1 MHLVRE
7 FIPSGNNGRNSEGA
21 FARLPSGRIL
31 FAYSRYRE
39 KGGGDLLPC
48 DIALSHSDDEGE
60 TWSRPRIIVRAATFR
75 VENVMSVSKAVQNDG
90 RIGFY
95 FMIKENNGTSTMGRA
110 ITSDGKTFDISR
122 CRLNAPANYYCV
134 NNERLLRMPD
144 GRLAFPAGRHGA
156 GLSEDGNLVLESM
169 SVAMVF
175 VSDDDGAS
183 FSPLPFR
190 ITIPTLV
197 SPTGKWWGL
206 APDAG
211 MQEPGLIF
219 LKNGAAWLW
228 ARTAAGAQYECHS
241 SNGLV
246 SFTPPAP
253 SPFFASPCS
262 PLEVE
267 RDESTGIL
275 YAAYNPV
282 PANPAFPG
290 RGYDPS
296 SWGRTPFVI
305 RKSADDGRTWSKPVV
320 VEDDP
325 SRGYCYPSIF
335 FTKDDSLLL
344 AYCRGG
350 RECPNCLCRL
360 GIMKIALSEI

>member
-1 MHLVRE
+1 MHLVHE
-7 FIPSGNNGRNSEGA
+7 FIPSGDNGRNSEGA

-31 FAYSRYRE
+31 FAYSRFME
-39 KGGGDLLPC
+39 KGGRDHGRS
-48 DIALSHSDDEGE
+48 DIALSHSDDEGG
-60 TWSRPRIIVRAATFR
+60 TWSEPRVIVEAARFG
-75 VENVMSVSKAVQNDG
+75 VKNVMSVSKAVQNDG

-95 FMIKENNGTSTMGRA
+95 FMVKENNGTSSMARA
-110 ITSDGKTFDISR
+110 LTEDGETFDVSR
-122 CRLNAPANYYCV
+122 CRLDCPANYYVV
-134 NNERLLRMPD
+134 NNDRLLRMPD

-156 GLSEDGNLVLESM
+156 GLDSEGNLVIESFAV
-169 SVAMVF
+169 STVF

-183 FSPLPFR
+183 FFLLPFR
-190 ITIPTLV
+190 IAVPALV
-197 SPTGKWWGL
+197 TPGSQWELSPN
-206 APDAG
+206 AG

-228 ARTAAGAQYECHS
+228 ARTGLGAQYECRS
-241 SNGLV
+241 VDGLA
-246 SFTPPAP
+246 SFSPPAP
-253 SPFFASPCS
+253 SPTFTGPCS

-267 RDESTGIL
+267 RNESTGFL
-275 YAAYNPV
+275 YAAYNPA
-282 PANPAFPG
+282 PAYGG
-290 RGYDPS
+290 RDFDPFT
-296 SWGRTPFVI
+296 WGRTPFAI
-305 RKSADDGRTWSKPVV
+305 RKSEDDGRTWSKPLI

-350 RECPNCLCRL
+350 HECANCLCRL

>member
-1 MHLVRE
+1 MHLVNE
-7 FIPSGNNGRNSEGA
+7 FIPSGENGRNSEGA

-31 FAYSRYRE
+31 FAYSRFME
-39 KGGGDLLPC
+39 KGGWDNGRS
-48 DIALSHSDDEGE
+48 DIALSYSDDEGE
-60 TWSRPRIIVRAATFR
+60 TWSEPRVIVEAARFGVR
-75 VENVMSVSKAVQNDG
+75 NVMSVSKAVQNDG
-90 RIGFY
+90 RIGIY

-122 CRLNAPANYYCV
+122 CRFNGPANYYVV
-134 NNERLLRMPD
+134 NNDRLLRMPD

-156 GLSEDGNLVLESM
+156 GLTEDGNLTFESLSITM
-169 SVAMVF
+169 IF

-197 SPTGKWWGL
+197 SPADKWWSL
-206 APDAG
+206 TPTAG

-219 LKNGAAWLW
+219 LKDGTAWLW
-228 ARTAAGAQYECHS
+228 ARTGAGAQYECYSH
-241 SNGLV
+241 NGLV
-246 SFTPPAP
+246 SFTPPSP
-253 SPFFASPCS
+253 SPTFTGPCS

-267 RDESTGIL
+267 RDEATGTL
-275 YAAYNPV
+275 YAAYNPI
-282 PANPAFPG
+282 PPYPG
-290 RGYDPS
+290 REYDPFT
-296 SWGRTPFVI
+296 WARTPFVI
-305 RKSADDGRTWSKPVV
+305 RKSADDGSSWSKPVI

-325 SRGYCYPSIF
+325 SRGYCYPSMF

-350 RECPNCLCRL
+350 HECSNCLCRL
-360 GIMKIALSEI
+360 GIMKIALAEV